1 MCWACCSP
9 RTSRLRGCPGRQ
21 RAPRASE
28 NIRWLPRAARSAAS
42 PRVSRKVPGCPVT
55 HCSPA
60 CLLAKKCT
68 KWQKLSI
75 TPESKGPSGL
85 RNDTTAPGWEVPV
98 TPSGVTVSSISSPVT
113 GQAEVTRAW
122 LSVNTAGQRLS
133 VSATAGSGS
142 PVAAAR
148 PAAATGRPAA
158 SSRYRAIASRCPAGS
173 SSPNAVASASASS
186 SRVLCCVSIVIPP
199 SGGSGWAGEQGAE
212 VEAAALDGGVLA
224 EDLGVDAA
232 VGGQVGACGLG
243 AGVKDGVRAH
253 RLERAALGAAVCG
266 PARDDDRRGR
276 GPGPGAAAGRY
287 DDGGAVV

>member
-21 RAPRASE
+21 RGPSASG
-28 NIRWLPRAARSAAS
+28 NIRLLPRAARSAAS

-113 GQAEVTRAW
+113 GQAEVTRAF
-122 LSVNTAGQRLS
+122 LPEPRGQEEG
-133 VSATAGSGS
+133 VPGAPGVEH
-142 PVAAAR
+142 P
-148 PAAATGRPAA
+148 
-158 SSRYRAIASRCPAGS
+158 PAG
-173 SSPNAVASASASS
+173 
-186 SRVLCCVSIVIPP
+186 LIPVR
-199 SGGSGWAGEQGAE
+199 GGEFADRQAPEPGDP
-212 VEAAALDGGVLA
+212 AL
-224 EDLGVDAA
+224 A
-232 VGGQVGACGLG
+232 VGGHG
-243 AGVKDGVRAH
+243 
-253 RLERAALGAAVCG
+253 G
-266 PARDDDRRGR
+266 PAAERLG
-276 GPGPGAAAGRY
+276 
-287 DDGGAVV
+287 